1 MEISKI
7 NTKGRVIGEDFQ
19 GWPMHVLI
27 VGELKQAIKNVDDD
41 VEVWIYEDDGMAY
54 CPPQPIEAT
63 EVHYYNDKD
72 QKQLRIWFGGNFPLG
87 TAEKMNKRYTESETS

>member
-19 GWPMHVLI
+19 GWPMHILT
-27 VGELKQAIKNVDDD
+27 VGEIKQAIKDADDD
-41 VEVWIYEDDGMAY
+41 VEVWIYEDDGMGY
-54 CPPQPIEAT
+54 CPQPMEAT
-63 EVHYYNDKD
+63 DVVFETHNDKSEI
-72 QKQLRIWFGGNFPLG
+72 RIWFGGNFPLG